1 MAEHKR
7 GYEKVEFDV
16 KDMEVFIQQFAHF
29 YILFWNSLKKEYQTY
44 LTVGQKNQEKKK
56 TFFLAGWNTNML
68 QVKGFKQCLVDNIL
82 TLMPRKKQKAARTLV
97 GSQCG
102 F

>member
-44 LTVGQKNQEKKK
+44 LTIGL
-56 TFFLAGWNTNML
+56 FFLLAGT
-68 QVKGFKQCLVDNIL
+68 QTCC
-82 TLMPRKKQKAARTLV
+82 R
-97 GSQCG
+97 
-102 F
+102 

>member
-29 YILFWNSLKKEYQTY
+29 YILFWNSLKKENQTY
-44 LTVGQKNQEKKK
+44 LTIGQKNQEKK
-56 TFFLAGWNTNML
+56 TFFLAGWYTNML

-82 TLMPRKKQKAARTLV
+82 TLQMPRKKQKIARTLV
-97 GSQCG
+97 GSQRG